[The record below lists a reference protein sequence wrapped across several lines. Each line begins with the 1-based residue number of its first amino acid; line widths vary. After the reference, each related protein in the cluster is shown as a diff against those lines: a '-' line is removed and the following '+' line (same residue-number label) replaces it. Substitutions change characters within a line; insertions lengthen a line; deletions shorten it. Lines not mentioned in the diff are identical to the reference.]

1 MQLEGTR
8 ETKEGW
14 IKRELGQ
21 LRSAG
26 GEFSEEKNGKS
37 EVAAALSL
45 LGENLRREP
54 GRRNTCLLC
63 REGGG

>member
-45 LGENLRREP
+45 GENLRREP